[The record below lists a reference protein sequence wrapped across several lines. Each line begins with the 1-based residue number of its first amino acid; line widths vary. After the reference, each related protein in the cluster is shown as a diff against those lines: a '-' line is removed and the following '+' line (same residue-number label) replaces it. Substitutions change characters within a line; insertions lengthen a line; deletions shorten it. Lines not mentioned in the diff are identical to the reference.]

1 MILRRWPLWLWV
13 WLSWFALG
21 LSFAWRSF
29 QATDLTPPSRHPR
42 AECSPS
48 LSGNGRILAFEEA
61 DDKSGF
67 SHLCV
72 VDLLTQKQLRLGQ
85 DRNESSHQPT
95 LDETG
100 ETVAFASSA
109 DDWSEGDNNS
119 VSDVFV
125 YDLKS
130 SQCQRILPPQPLA
143 GLSSSYRPQISRDGQ
158 KLAFLSYGLKDSG
171 SLRGRNV
178 CLWTR
183 STDFVRQLPDIHRG
197 RGPVLGAASF
207 SPSGD
212 RLAFSQF
219 SYDMVPNPG
228 AIHYDI
234 YLMPLHPRAPWP
246 PSEPPLPDRLATGL
260 GVVNQWIWDSPDL
273 RRHWPLARLSHQSD
287 GGPANA
293 NSYQPVL
300 LEDECLFTS
309 LADNLVADDRNDCH
323 DIFVR
328 PLGPGPIR
336 RLHPEGNDSSF
347 EPAASKDGRF
357 VAFTS
362 YASNLVKGDDNATSD
377 VFLLDRQQGRL
388 IRLSQDRAGP
398 SHSPTISSDG
408 QRVAFVAANKVWLWA
423 RGQALRS
430 FP

>member
-1 MILRRWPLWLWV
+1 MG
-13 WLSWFALG
+13 WFALG

-29 QATDLTPPSRHPR
+29 RVTDLAPPSRHPR
-42 AECSPS
+42 PECSPC
-48 LSGNGRILAFEEA
+48 LSGNGRILAFEETRGE
-61 DDKSGF
+61 SGF
-67 SHLCV
+67 TSLRV
-72 VDLLTQKQLRLGQ
+72 VDLQTGQQRWLGQ
-85 DRNESSHQPT
+85 DRNESSHQAT
-95 LDETG
+95 LDEAG
-100 ETVAFASSA
+100 ETLAFASFA
-109 DDWSEGDNNS
+109 DNWTEGDNNS

-125 YDLKS
+125 YDLKD
-130 SQCQRILPPQPLA
+130 SQCQRILPPQPLP
-143 GLSSSYRPQISRDGQ
+143 GLSSSYRPQLSRDGQ
-158 KLAFLSYGLKDSG
+158 KLAFLSYGVLDSG
-171 SLRGRNV
+171 ALRGRNV

-219 SYDMVPNPG
+219 SYDLVPNPG

-234 YLMPLHPRAPWP
+234 YLMPLTRKAPWP
-246 PSEPPLPDRLATGL
+246 PSESALPDRLATGL
-260 GVVNQWIWDSPDL
+260 GVVNQWIWDSPEL
-273 RRHWPLARLSHQSD
+273 RRRWPLARLSHQPD

-309 LADNLVADDRNDCH
+309 LADNLVPEDRNDCH

-347 EPAASKDGRF
+347 EPAASRDGRF

-362 YASNLVKGDDNATSD
+362 YASNLVEGDDNATSD
-377 VFLLDRQQGRL
+377 VFLLDRQQNRL
-388 IRLSQDRAGP
+388 TRLSQGLVGP
-398 SHSPTISSDG
+398 SHSPSISSDG
-408 QRVAFVAANKVWLWA
+408 QRVAFVADNKVRLWT
-423 RGQALRS
+423 RGQAVRT